1 MKKYTRTILALI
13 LAVVSALALPIN
25 AGATTYSGSLGSNAY
40 TCTVSSAPLK
50 IISKISCSS
59 NSDLQVDT
67 SAYVYVNGSFYNTAQ
82 MSKTLGNTRSINH
95 TYTYVKMLET
105 HPTFPSNGTFHLCDY
120 YDYINSTTVLNGV
133 TEYS

>member
-13 LAVVSALALPIN
+13 LAAVSALALPIN
-25 AGATTYSGSLGSNAY
+25 AGATTYSGMLGNNSY
-40 TCTVSSAPLK
+40 TCTVSCDYNK

-67 SAYVYVNGSFYNTAQ
+67 TAYLDYGGSYFPDVNMTKSAS
-82 MSKTLGNTRSINH
+82 NTRSINH
-95 TYTYVKMLET
+95 TYSFNQMLAV
-105 HPTFPSNGTFHLCDY
+105 HPLFSPGGTFHHCDY
-120 YDYINSTTVLNGV
+120 YDYINNTTILNGV